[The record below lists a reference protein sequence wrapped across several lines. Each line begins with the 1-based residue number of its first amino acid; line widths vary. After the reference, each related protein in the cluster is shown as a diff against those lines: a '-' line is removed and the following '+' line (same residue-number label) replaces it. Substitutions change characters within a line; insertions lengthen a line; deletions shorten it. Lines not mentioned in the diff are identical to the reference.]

1 MDLTDVEA
9 KQFWPL
15 YDAYQKELNKINERL
30 IATVK
35 EYAKEFKKG
44 PLANDTAK
52 KLLNDALGVQES
64 ELKLKRTYADKIG
77 KVLPASKTVRYIQIE
92 NKIRAVL
99 NAVLAQE
106 IPLVY

>member
-1 MDLTDVEA
+1 
-9 KQFWPL
+9 
-15 YDAYQKELNKINERL
+15 
-30 IATVK
+30 
-35 EYAKEFKKG
+35 
-44 PLANDTAK
+44 
-52 KLLNDALGVQES
+52 LLNEALGVQES

-99 NAVLAQE
+99 NAMLAQE